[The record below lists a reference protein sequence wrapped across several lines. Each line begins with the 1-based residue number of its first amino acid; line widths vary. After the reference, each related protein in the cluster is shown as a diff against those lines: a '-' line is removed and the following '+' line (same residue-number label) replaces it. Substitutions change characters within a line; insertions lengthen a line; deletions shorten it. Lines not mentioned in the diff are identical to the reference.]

1 MDLPFRKF
9 QKGGGGVGVKK
20 GLRKITC
27 TLGSI
32 DKLAGN
38 T

>member
-1 MDLPFRKF
+1 MDLPFWKF

-20 GLRKITC
+20 GPKKITF
-27 TLGSI
+27 TVGSGHS
-32 DKLAGN
+32 KPGK